1 MSNRHKA
8 EETAIAVRGV
18 NETTAAMATVD
29 GADRSDVRGKE
40 GIDSSDVVLPFL
52 AICQKTSPQLESD
65 SPKYIEGV
73 KFLDLFNSLTSEVYE
88 QPVEF
93 IPLVLNKHAIEFN
106 PFEDG
111 GGIKDRNV
119 RWDDPRCEFNGD
131 DKPTATRFYDW
142 AVLLVPSME
151 LIVLSFKSTNMTVAK
166 QLNQFIQMR
175 QGPAFAGKYK
185 VKVIGASNQYGK
197 FGKLSVQPAGK
208 PDQDAYDYAAQ
219 VYASIQG
226 KNLVVDHE
234 QDHPEAGTKEGQI
247 VDDEKVP
254 F

>member
-1 MSNRHKA
+1 MTQKKQQ
-8 EETAIAVRGV
+8 EETALAQRSV
-18 NETTAAMATVD
+18 NQTQQALATVD
-29 GADRSDVRGKE
+29 GADRKDVRGKE
-40 GIDSSDVVLPFL
+40 GIESSDMVLPFL

-65 SPKYIEGV
+65 SPKFIDGV

-93 IPLVLNKHAIEFN
+93 IPLVLRKHAIEFN
-106 PFEDG
+106 PFNEG

-119 RWDDPRCEFNGD
+119 DWNDARCEFDGD
-131 DKPTATRFYDW
+131 NKPTATRFYDW

-151 LIVLSFKSTNMTVAK
+151 LIVLSFKSTNISAAK
-166 QLNQFIQMR
+166 QLNQFVSMR

-185 VKVIGASNQYGK
+185 VKVVGKQNQYGK
-197 FGKLSVQPAGK
+197 FGVLMVQPAGK
-208 PDQDAYDYAAQ
+208 PDTDAYEFATQ
-219 VYASIQG
+219 VYDSIKG
-226 KNLVVDHE
+226 KTIVVEHE
-234 QDHPEAGTKEGQI
+234 AEPEGGTREGQV